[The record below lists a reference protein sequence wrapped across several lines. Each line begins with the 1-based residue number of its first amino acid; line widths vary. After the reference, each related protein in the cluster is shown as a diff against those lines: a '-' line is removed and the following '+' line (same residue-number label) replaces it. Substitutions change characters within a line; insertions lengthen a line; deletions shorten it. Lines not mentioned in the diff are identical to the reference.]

1 MKICTRERAGRL
13 PRVSRLVRQSW
24 ALTLQSGFG
33 APGSVPVEMG
43 DKYDS
48 CHLSVSLEG
57 LALKR
62 GRQGRVEHE
71 EGVELA
77 CPPLRSELGKRLWEG
92 ASRGEAWR

>member
-1 MKICTRERAGRL
+1 MKICTRERGGHL
-13 PRVSRLVRQSW
+13 PRVSQLVRLSW

-33 APGSVPVEMG
+33 AQGSVPVEMG

-62 GRQGRVEHE
+62 GRQGRVEHK

-77 CPPLRSELGKRLWEG
+77 CPPLRSELGEQLWEG
-92 ASRGEAWR
+92 ASGGAAWR

>member
-1 MKICTRERAGRL
+1 MKICTRERGVCL

-33 APGSVPVEMG
+33 GSVPVEMG

-57 LALKR
+57 LALKW
-62 GRQGRVEHE
+62 GRQGRGGNK

-77 CPPLRSELGKRLWEG
+77 CPPLRPELGKQLWEG
-92 ASRGEAWR
+92 ASGGAAWR